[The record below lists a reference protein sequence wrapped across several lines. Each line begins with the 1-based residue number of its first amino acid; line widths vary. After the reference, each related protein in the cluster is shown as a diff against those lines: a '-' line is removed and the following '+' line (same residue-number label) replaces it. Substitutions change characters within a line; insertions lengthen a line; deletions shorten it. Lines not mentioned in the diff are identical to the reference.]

1 MGMQKYMFVNLFIH
15 GATVSRLSAGGQ
27 AQWEAWGDWGFST
40 PLLVSS
46 VKGDL

>member
-1 MGMQKYMFVNLFIH
+1 MAMQKYMFVDLFIH
-15 GATVSRLSAGGQ
+15 GATVSRVSAVSRQNGRPEETGI
-27 AQWEAWGDWGFST
+27 SPP